1 MKGVS
6 FQPTQQS
13 RFWLNRIHLASPSWI
28 LRSDLLV
35 LKETGFSATAFP
47 KIWSRFTIAQTT
59 TLPFSLVTHTGKLDC
74 FYLFFLNAV
83 ENANNVL
90 VSMTKSISIIN
101 SLFYLPLFVILQ
113 QVDRYERDRRR
124 DVHRLQIR
132 GLGALVSVR
141 KHSGLR
147 RPNHLVLGAS
157 HPQQVHRECRQ
168 QTECKQFEG
177 ISNEVSSN

>member
-1 MKGVS
+1 
-6 FQPTQQS
+6 
-13 RFWLNRIHLASPSWI
+13 
-28 LRSDLLV
+28 
-35 LKETGFSATAFP
+35 
-47 KIWSRFTIAQTT
+47 
-59 TLPFSLVTHTGKLDC
+59 
-74 FYLFFLNAV
+74 
-83 ENANNVL
+83 
-90 VSMTKSISIIN
+90 MTKSISIIN

-132 GLGALVSVR
+132 GLGALVPVC

-147 RPNHLVLGAS
+147 RPNHFVFGAS
-157 HPQQVHRECRQ
+157 NPQQVDRECGQ